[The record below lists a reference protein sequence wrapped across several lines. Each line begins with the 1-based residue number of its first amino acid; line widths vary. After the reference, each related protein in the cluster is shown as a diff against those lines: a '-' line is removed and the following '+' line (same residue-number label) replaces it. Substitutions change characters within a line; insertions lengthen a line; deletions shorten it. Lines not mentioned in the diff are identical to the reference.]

1 MYNGLTKGLSKGKD
15 MDCLISVIVPV
26 YKVEQYIHR
35 CVDSILAQTFT
46 DFELILVDD
55 GSPDN
60 CGKICDEYA
69 LKDNRIHVIHKE
81 NGGLSDAR
89 NAGIDWAF
97 AHSDSEWLTFIDSD
111 DWVHPDYL
119 NFLYRAVVE
128 NEESLSV
135 CPYKRIKSFIPF
147 GIETYSAIQANTQD
161 IFVDKRVNMI
171 VACGKLYKKSDF
183 TFIRFPVGRLHEDE
197 FTTYKLLFKH
207 EKIVFVDVELYYY
220 YVNEESITQS
230 AWSIKRLDSLDAFR
244 VQMQFFKKNGYKMAY
259 ENSARVLYLGY
270 AAAVH
275 MLREHYG
282 SALFLRF
289 KYLTLYCLCKLRY
302 FDRFLTLN
310 DKIIVKK
317 EIHPVIFKLKKWI
330 RKKKSNF
337 HEIVKGRKLF

>member
-1 MYNGLTKGLSKGKD
+1 MGS
-15 MDCLISVIVPV
+15 LISVIVPV
-26 YKVEQYIHR
+26 YKVEKYIHR
-35 CVDSILAQTFT
+35 CVDSILAQTFS

-60 CGKICDEYA
+60 CGRICDEYV

-97 AHSDSEWLTFIDSD
+97 EHSDSEWITFIDSD

-119 NFLYRAVVE
+119 AYLYRAVIDSA
-128 NEESLSV
+128 ESLSV
-135 CPYKRIKSFIPF
+135 CRLKRSKSFLAY
-147 GIETYSAIQANTQD
+147 ENKKYYSILSNTQD

-207 EKIVFVDVELYYY
+207 EKIVFVDGELYYY

-244 VQMQFFKKNGYKMAY
+244 MQMQFFKKNGYKRAY
-259 ENSARVLYLGY
+259 DNTARVLYLGY

-275 MLREHYG
+275 MLREHYE
-282 SALFLRF
+282 SALLLRL
-289 KYLTLYCLCKLRY
+289 KYLTLYYFCKLRY
-302 FDRFLTLN
+302 FDRFLTVN

-317 EIHPVIFKLKKWI
+317 EIHPVIFKVKKWI

-337 HEIVKGRKLF
+337 LEIVKGR